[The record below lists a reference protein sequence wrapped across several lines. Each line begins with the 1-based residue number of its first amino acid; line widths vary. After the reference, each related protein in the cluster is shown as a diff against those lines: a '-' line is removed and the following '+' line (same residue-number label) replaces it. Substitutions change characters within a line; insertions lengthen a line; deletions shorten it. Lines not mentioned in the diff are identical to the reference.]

1 MTTDIRAALDAA
13 ELALSQGDSHAARQR
28 IAAARAVLA
37 AEPAG
42 EGPSDE
48 EITLQAGKFLAYSD
62 AHMGD
67 PARWEGSDA
76 DLLAF
81 ARAVLPQPARPAAP
95 PTPEPPAEA
104 LAARP
109 LLEQVARLGDCIGA
123 NTVGQIMA
131 ISSRAAAWLEE
142 NPSGQ
147 PVAIEPRGCPTP
159 GACSCVEPASAAPK
173 PGEVGEL
180 VEWLE
185 SHAAHLRKMEEIG
198 ALPKTELTEM
208 LDRAATL
215 LQQQQHSLKLALKAQ
230 LDLLME
236 QSPAPAPAAPEPGE
250 VEELVAR
257 LRDWHSIPLLQERER
272 IATLLSQLSAPAPA
286 VVPVALAERLPGEGG
301 IAPHGPTSRRQS
313 PGAGLGNTLTDGN
326 GCSSACW
333 A

>member
-159 GACSCVEPASAAPK
+159 GACSCVEPAPAAPK

-180 VEWLE
+180 VEWLWSMRE
-185 SHAAHLRKMEEIG
+185 LAGEHNPEEQRRY
-198 ALPKTELTEM
+198 
-208 LDRAATL
+208 DRAAAL
-215 LQQQQHSLKLALKAQ
+215 LQS
-230 LDLLME
+230 
-236 QSPAPAPAAPEPGE
+236 
-250 VEELVAR
+250 
-257 LRDWHSIPLLQERER
+257 
-272 IATLLSQLSAPAPA
+272 LSAPAPA
-286 VVPVALAERLPGEGG
+286 VVPVAVGEVLPSGTWWVFSPGNETYCPAWVALELEHARALRATPFPITHLLPAHAIPLPQGGEGE
-301 IAPHGPTSRRQS
+301 A
-313 PGAGLGNTLTDGN
+313 
-326 GCSSACW
+326 
-333 A
+333 

>member
-13 ELALSQGDSHAARQR
+13 EQFATGEAWAGHPLAIILEALIKQTRTA
-28 IAAARAVLA
+28 LA
-37 AEPAG
+37 AEPVG

-123 NTVGQIMA
+123 NTVGQIAA

-142 NPSGQ
+142 NPPGQ

-159 GACSCVEPASAAPK
+159 GACSCVETAPAAPEA
-173 PGEVGEL
+173 GEVGEL
-180 VEWLE
+180 VDRLGWI
-185 SHAAHLRKMEEIG
+185 AAQLGDIG
-198 ALPKTELTEM
+198 WSDDSASVA
-208 LDRAATL
+208 RAA
-215 LQQQQHSLKLALKAQ
+215 A
-230 LDLLME
+230 
-236 QSPAPAPAAPEPGE
+236 
-250 VEELVAR
+250 
-257 LRDWHSIPLLQERER
+257 
-272 IATLLSQLSAPAPA
+272 LLSQPPAPAPA
-286 VVPVALAERLPGEGG
+286 VVPVAVEALTRLYWWGGMSGSYGYSADVVLGVRDWIDGGMVGSLPPLPAWVADRCPPLLQGGEGE
-301 IAPHGPTSRRQS
+301 A
-313 PGAGLGNTLTDGN
+313 
-326 GCSSACW
+326 
-333 A
+333 